1 MATVTFDT
9 LKFANKL
16 KAAGVAD
23 KHAEAE
29 AEAIAEV
36 IQLNFK
42 DLVTKEDLRHEL
54 KELEMR
60 LDAKLDR
67 LEGKLMGE
75 IGRLENKLVQ
85 LEGKLTGEIGR
96 LENKLVQLEG
106 KLIGEI
112 SRLEGKLMGETS
124 RLSGELTEVRGEITL
139 MKWMLGVLLTGVVS
153 LVLKA
158 FFV

>member
-36 IQLNFK
+36 IQVNFK
-42 DLVTKEDLRHEL
+42 DLVTKEDLRREFR
-54 KELEMR
+54 EYEMR
-60 LDAKLDR
+60 FDAKLEH
-67 LEGKLMGE
+67 LEGKLVGD
-75 IGRLENKLVQ
+75 I
-85 LEGKLTGEIGR
+85 TA
-96 LENKLVQLEG
+96 
-106 KLIGEI
+106 
-112 SRLEGKLMGETS
+112 
-124 RLSGELTEVRGEITL
+124 VRGEITL
-139 MKWMLGVLLTGVVS
+139 LKWMLGVLLAGVVS

>member
-1 MATVTFDT
+1 MATITFDT
-9 LKFANKL
+9 LKFGNKL

-36 IQLNFK
+36 IQVNFK
-42 DLVTKEDLRHEL
+42 ELVTKEDLRREL
-54 KELEMR
+54 KEFEMR
-60 LDAKLDR
+60 FDTKLER

-75 IGRLENKLVQ
+75 ITQ
-85 LEGKLTGEIGR
+85 
-96 LENKLVQLEG
+96 
-106 KLIGEI
+106 
-112 SRLEGKLMGETS
+112 
-124 RLSGELTEVRGEITL
+124 VRGEITL
-139 MKWMLGVLLTGVVS
+139 LKWMLGVLLAGVVS

>member
-16 KAAGVAD
+16 KSAGVPD
-23 KHAEAE
+23 KQAEAE

-36 IQLNFK
+36 IQVNFK

-60 LDAKLDR
+60 FDAKLDR
-67 LEGKLMGE
+67 LEAKLMGEIARLENTLAGELIQLEGKLMGE
-75 IGRLENKLVQ
+75 ITQ
-85 LEGKLTGEIGR
+85 
-96 LENKLVQLEG
+96 
-106 KLIGEI
+106 
-112 SRLEGKLMGETS
+112 SDAKLMAEITQ
-124 RLSGELTEVRGEITL
+124 VRGEITYGL
-139 MKWMLGVLLTGVVS
+139 AQVRGEISLLKWTLGALLAGVVS

-158 FFV
+158 FFI

>member
-1 MATVTFDT
+1 VATITFDT

-16 KAAGVAD
+16 KSAGVAD

-36 IQLNFK
+36 IQLNFR
-42 DLVTKEDLRHEL
+42 DSVTKEDLRREL

-60 LDAKLDR
+60 FDAKLV
-67 LEGKLMGE
+67 GE
-75 IGRLENKLVQ
+75 ITRLG
-85 LEGKLTGEIGR
+85 GKLT
-96 LENKLVQLEG
+96 QLRE
-106 KLIGEI
+106 
-112 SRLEGKLMGETS
+112 
-124 RLSGELTEVRGEITL
+124 EITL
-139 MKWMLGVLLTGVVS
+139 IKWMLAVLLAGVVS

>member
-1 MATVTFDT
+1 MATITFDT

-16 KAAGVAD
+16 KSAGVAD

-36 IQLNFK
+36 IQLNFR
-42 DLVTKEDLRHEL
+42 DSVTKEDLRREL

-60 LDAKLDR
+60 FDAKLV
-67 LEGKLMGE
+67 GE
-75 IGRLENKLVQ
+75 ITRLG
-85 LEGKLTGEIGR
+85 GKLT
-96 LENKLVQLEG
+96 QLRE
-106 KLIGEI
+106 
-112 SRLEGKLMGETS
+112 
-124 RLSGELTEVRGEITL
+124 EITL
-139 MKWMLGVLLTGVVS
+139 IKWMLAVLLAGVVS

>member
-23 KHAEAE
+23 KQAEAE

-36 IQLNFK
+36 IQVNFK
-42 DLVTKEDLRHEL
+42 DLVTKEDLRREL

-60 LDAKLDR
+60 FDAKLDR

-75 IGRLENKLVQ
+75 ISQ
-85 LEGKLTGEIGR
+85 LRGEMTHGLTQLRGEMTIG
-96 LENKLVQLEG
+96 
-106 KLIGEI
+106 
-112 SRLEGKLMGETS
+112 
-124 RLSGELTEVRGEITL
+124 LTQVRGEIGL
-139 MKWMLGVLLTGVVS
+139 LKWMLGVLLAGVVS
-153 LVLKA
+153 LVVKA